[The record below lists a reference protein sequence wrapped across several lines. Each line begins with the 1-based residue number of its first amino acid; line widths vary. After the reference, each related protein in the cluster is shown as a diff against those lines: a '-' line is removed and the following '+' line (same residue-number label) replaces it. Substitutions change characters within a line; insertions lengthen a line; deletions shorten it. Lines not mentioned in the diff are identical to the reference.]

1 MKTPICDFVEKYAAG
16 GALRLHM
23 PGHKGQGA
31 TESRDIT
38 EIEGADVLY
47 HATGIIKESQQN
59 AAALFDTAKT
69 LYSCE
74 GSSLAIRAMLYLA
87 RLWAVSEGRSP
98 KILAGRNAHKTFLS
112 AVALL
117 DIEFEWLWG
126 ESLLSCTPDPETLS
140 AEIDRIR
147 PAAVYI
153 TSPDYLGHR
162 ADIKALAAV
171 CRDKKVL
178 LLVDN
183 AHGAYLHFLPESAH
197 PLALGAHL
205 CCDSAH
211 KTLPVLTGGAYL
223 HIGKNVPEILLSQA
237 ENAMALFASTSP
249 SYLILQSLDR
259 CNAYLAG
266 DFRDRLAAI
275 SIKVAGLKKSLAE
288 QGFAVIGD
296 EPLKLTLAPKGYGY
310 TGQELSECLA
320 KAGIISEFADPD
332 HLVLMLS
339 AEQEDALLTLSE
351 VLCRLPRRAP
361 VTEQA
366 PILPRPRRAISPR
379 EAVLLPAQIL
389 PLEQCEGRVLGALSV
404 SCPPAVPVAVCGEI
418 IDCEAIRAMQYY
430 GISECGVIRT
440 VKEDSLT
447 C

>member
-1 MKTPICDFVEKYAAG
+1 MKTPICDFVEKYVAEN
-16 GALRLHM
+16 ALRLHM
-23 PGHKGQGA
+23 PGHKGKGA
-31 TESRDIT
+31 LQASDVT

-47 HATGIIKESQQN
+47 HATGIIAESQQN

-87 RLWAVSEGRSP
+87 RLWAAEEGRP
-98 KILAGRNAHKTFLS
+98 PRVLAGRNVHKTFVS
-112 AVALL
+112 AAALL
-117 DIEFEWLWG
+117 DLEIEWLWG
-126 ESLLSCTPDPETLS
+126 ESLLSCTPTPELLAT
-140 AEIDRIR
+140 EIDRSS

-153 TSPDYLGHR
+153 TSPDYLGNR

-171 CRDKKVL
+171 CRAKNVL

-197 PLALGAHL
+197 PIALGAHL

-223 HIGKNVPEILLSQA
+223 HVGKNTPEILLSQA

-259 CNAYLAG
+259 CNAHLAG
-266 DFRDRLAAI
+266 EYRECLAAFAP
-275 SIKVAGLKKSLAE
+275 KVAELKKSLVK

-310 TGQELSECLA
+310 RGDEVSAYLRKNDIVC
-320 KAGIISEFADPD
+320 EFADPD
-332 HLVLMLS
+332 HTVMMLS
-339 AEQEDALLTLSE
+339 PQQEGALSRLSE
-351 VLCRLPRRAP
+351 VLSHLPRRAP
-361 VTEQA
+361 VAEHA
-366 PILPRPRRAISPR
+366 PALPRPRRAMSPR
-379 EAVLLPAQIL
+379 EAILRPSVLLPVA
-389 PLEQCEGRVLGALSV
+389 QCEGRVLGALSV

-418 IDCEAIRAMQYY
+418 LDAAAIEAMRYY
-430 GISECGVIRT
+430 GIEECYVIQN
-440 VKEDSLT
+440 
-447 C
+447 